1 MATTTIHASRRA
13 EPTSEKHTTL
23 DALARLSSDELE
35 LLYRASGVGRGV
47 ATLVGRPKGRMLAIR
62 GTDGTP
68 LFAWV
73 QRLAARAFFPWDG
86 KTFGALGS
94 EEGRGDNRVK
104 AIVTTLDLRIR
115 LGIAPRPEGSASVSV
130 VVRAAD
136 GGPVSLVVDQIGD
149 VIEADETALE
159 APPDTVPAELRE
171 LVAGVYKLPHC
182 LMLLLDTDRA
192 VTVSE
197 VAA

>member
-1 MATTTIHASRRA
+1 MTATRA
-13 EPTSEKHTTL
+13 MCTFVL
-23 DALARLSSDELE
+23 DGKLF
-35 LLYRASGVGRGV
+35 GVGV
-47 ATLVGRPKGRMLAIR
+47 E
-62 GTDGTP
+62 
-68 LFAWV
+68 WV
-73 QRLAARAFFPWDG
+73 QEVLRPQPVTRLPLAGP
-86 KTFGALGS
+86 TV
-94 EEGRGDNRVK
+94 RGLINLRGQ
-104 AIVTTLDLRIR
+104 IVTTLDLRIR

-159 APPDTVPAELRE
+159 APPDTVPAALRE